1 MKKIILPVALIAF
14 GIVAC
19 NQNKNTQSFLKET
32 DRDTSINPADDF
44 YKFANGNWLKNTKI
58 DATESSAGGFTDLY
72 NNTQVKVKKMIE
84 DVAAQSNKIG
94 TNEQKVG
101 DFYKAAMDST
111 TIDKLGYEPLKPILQ
126 SISTIKTKTDLI
138 NWIAERKQY
147 NYSYLFQ
154 PYVGAD
160 EKNSKQT
167 ILSVYQ
173 GGLSL
178 PDRDYYFKS
187 DAETKKVY
195 NAFITNV
202 VTLFKLTGTDSI
214 TATKN
219 ATIIYEL
226 EKKIATGHKTNIE
239 LRDPQANYNKLSLT
253 DIDKQ
258 FPNIQFSTFL
268 KSLKVST
275 DSFNICQLIFFKQL
289 NNLLASEPI
298 ENWKI
303 YLQFHAIGNSA
314 NALSQPFVDAS
325 FNYYKVLTGQEKQ
338 KPRWE
343 RMTNAVNSYLGDA
356 LGQIYVKQFFP
367 PEAKQRMLDLVNN
380 LQKAF
385 ETRITSLDWMS
396 DSTKVLAKAKLYT
409 FLKKIGYPDVWKDYS
424 SVTISNNSHF
434 NNVLATR
441 KFEHDYEFSKLGKPV
456 DKNEWGMSAPTINA
470 YYNPTFNEIVFPAGI
485 LQFPF
490 FDLAADDAINY
501 GGIGMVI
508 GHEMTHGFDD
518 QGAQYD
524 KDGNLKNWWGTS
536 DNVKFKAK
544 GQSVIDLYNSFTV
557 LDSVH
562 VQGALT
568 LGENIADMGGLAI
581 AYDAFKLTKQG
592 QSTEKMDGFT
602 PDQRFF
608 LSLAQIWQ
616 EKMKDA
622 GLRTQ
627 INTDPHSPAQFR
639 VMGPLMH
646 FEPFYKAFNVKEGD
660 KMFIAEKDRI
670 KIW

>member
-1 MKKIILPVALIAF
+1 M
-14 GIVAC
+14 
-19 NQNKNTQSFLKET
+19 
-32 DRDTSINPADDF
+32 
-44 YKFANGNWLKNTKI
+44 
-58 DATESSAGGFTDLY
+58 
-72 NNTQVKVKKMIE
+72 
-84 DVAAQSNKIG
+84 
-94 TNEQKVG
+94 
-101 DFYKAAMDST
+101 
-111 TIDKLGYEPLKPILQ
+111 
-126 SISTIKTKTDLI
+126 
-138 NWIAERKQY
+138 
-147 NYSYLFQ
+147 
-154 PYVGAD
+154 
-160 EKNSKQT
+160 
-167 ILSVYQ
+167 
-173 GGLSL
+173 
-178 PDRDYYFKS
+178 
-187 DAETKKVY
+187 Y

>member
-639 VMGPLMH
+639 VMGPLMN